1 MQIRRSTEILA
12 YLAAVLIAALAA
24 PYARAHT
31 SRASDPTAAAIVTP
45 GHLYDRIAVIGASV
59 SDGFGV
65 FVSDPANAQAI
76 PSAVNLSDVLRAAAP
91 TTSAPTTAP
100 PTTATP
106 ILHHYASGFFFSNPG
121 SVGKSEIDRAIA
133 AKPTLVLAI
142 DFLFWYVYGT
152 VDASG
157 EVMQDDAQRSANLE
171 TGFAQ
176 LDRLLV
182 NGTPVI
188 IADIPDMSDAIGKML
203 SANQVPTPAALE
215 AVNARITAWVAT
227 RPAVKLMKLRTL
239 LAALKAGGVIEVAGR
254 VWDPTTLGQLLQR
267 DQLHPT
273 FAGTVIIAAGLI
285 DLARANDLSIDPPF
299 VFEIGDVT
307 LRALD
312 AKKSKSAKAKAAA
325 AAASGAAKRSAPTA
339 SSPAPQ

>member
-31 SRASDPTAAAIVTP
+31 SRASDPTAAAIVTT

-133 AKPTLVLAI
+133 AKPTLVLAS

-157 EVMQDDAQRSANLE
+157 EVLQDDA
-171 TGFAQ
+171 
-176 LDRLLV
+176 
-182 NGTPVI
+182 PVI

-203 SANQVPTPAALE
+203 SVNQVPTPAALE